1 MSILVAVV
9 SGFAGGVFVRSLFFE
24 SWWPIIFT
32 LLIAGLCGGF
42 AFLRPRRV
50 YSLVAVFFVFVAFGM
65 MRAELAEEPLPASF
79 ASEVKRRVSYEGV
92 VVADPDV
99 RDTNQ
104 RTQIRVS
111 SAGESTTM
119 LAVAPRYPTV
129 AVGDTVFVSGTV
141 AVPEPFA
148 DDNGRIFRYDKY
160 LERDGVRFILNFAY
174 LRVESPAPWYSISA
188 TFARVKHA
196 FIDGIRAALPE
207 PHASLA
213 GGIVIGGKSGL
224 GNELKEDF
232 IRSGLVH
239 IIVLSGYNVMV
250 VASGSLPPS
259 RSRNSRGGGVRS
271 RGHSL
276 FLSSLASR
284 ERQRPQFAPPSWP
297 SSLCMRGRPDAPM
310 RQVVRFSWS
319 YSLCFFGIRSISSLT
334 RASASRWRQRPDS
347 SGSHQLSKC
356 FFL

>member
-1 MSILVAVV
+1 MTLLVAVV
-9 SGFAGGVFVRSLFFE
+9 SGFAGGVFVRSLFCE

-42 AFLRPRRV
+42 SFLRPRRV

-65 MRAELAEEPLPASF
+65 MRAGFAEEPLPSSF

-99 RDTNQ
+99 RDANQ
-104 RTQIRVS
+104 RTHIRVS

-129 AVGDTVFVSGTV
+129 AVGDNVFVSGTL

-174 LRVESPAPWYSISA
+174 IRVESPAPWYSIPA

-213 GGIVIGGKSGL
+213 SGIVIGGKSGL

-250 VASGSLPPS
+250 VAEWIIAAFALTKLPKRWGAFAGALALLIFVGIAGATATSIRAAVMALIALYARSNRTHLCGGS
-259 RSRNSRGGGVRS
+259 
-271 RGHSL
+271 
-276 FLSSLASR
+276 
-284 ERQRPQFAPPSWP
+284 
-297 SSLCMRGRPDAPM
+297 
-310 RQVVRFSWS
+310 
-319 YSLCFFGIRSISSLT
+319 
-334 RASASRWRQRPDS
+334 RASCGHIPYAP
-347 SGSHQLSKC
+347 L
-356 FFL
+356 